1 MVEDREEVRVA
12 TRTYEALPVACVRGS
27 TTILATPEELLDVL
41 LHQGDTHAA
50 WDELYA
56 RGIVRDSLSDN
67 VHAIRVALKHAG
79 TAARRELHLMRT
91 WAKVDEC
98 CAWPSPS
105 PLFPYPPLSSPLPS
119 LSLTPRDRRDHHAE
133 HPVHAASE
141 PRQARVCR

>member
-27 TTILATPEELLDVL
+27 TTILATPEELLDVI

-56 RGIVRDSLSDN
+56 RGIVRDALSDN

-79 TAARRELHLMRT
+79 TAARRELHLMRS

-98 CAWPSPS
+98 CACLPLRPPTPPTPPS
-105 PLFPYPPLSSPLPS
+105 YP
-119 LSLTPRDRRDHHAE
+119 TR
-133 HPVHAASE
+133 
-141 PRQARVCR
+141 